1 MSNKSLRKLND
12 RLKDTLLEMAKLEDT
27 ANAGNVHHQ
36 LKPMAFEVAQKSA
49 QHPAVDLINSSIIQF
64 KNQYGKEPE
73 TIRIPPAILKQ
84 LLDLLPDED
93 RQLFWVAPIKK
104 LGGLIVDVSEDGTLV
119 IQ

>member
-1 MSNKSLRKLND
+1 MSNKRLRKLNG
-12 RLKDTLLEMAKLEDT
+12 RLNDTLLEMAKLEDT
-27 ANAGNVHHQ
+27 ANAVRHQ

-49 QHPAVDLINSSIIQF
+49 QHPAVELINSSIIQF
-64 KNQYGKEPE
+64 KNRYGKEPE

-93 RQLFWVAPIKK
+93 QKLFWVAPIKK